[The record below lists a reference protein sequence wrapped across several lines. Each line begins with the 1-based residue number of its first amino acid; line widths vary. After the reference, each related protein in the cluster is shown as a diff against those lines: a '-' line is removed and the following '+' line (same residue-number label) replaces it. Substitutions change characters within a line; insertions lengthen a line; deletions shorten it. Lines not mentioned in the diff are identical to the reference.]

1 MGEWARQKTGFQEKS
16 SRGEYRAGLGS
27 QEAPARA
34 KRRRYSSKWESQEME
49 RVEELTYSVDT
60 SWLMEGAEAGAEG
73 SKWGLR
79 EGILSHP

>member
-1 MGEWARQKTGFQEKS
+1 
-16 SRGEYRAGLGS
+16 
-27 QEAPARA
+27 
-34 KRRRYSSKWESQEME
+34 ME